1 MNAIQFFDWGKVN
14 YNRFT
19 ITIKNFFLNP
29 EYTFIEGI
37 IPQMNNAN
45 IISFGFGSN
54 DGNANAAP
62 NDRKIVRKKFY
73 KEGKDLKIIISN
85 NYMSSVFNFSFFWFD
100 FITVGIVHDYNR
112 SVYTKGT
119 LYINNR
125 KVKYKEDTPQMLDRP
140 IIVVRNNGFFNI
152 QFRQNTGKH
161 DVFTYEDDGSI
172 VKVGD
177 VLRGKIIFTMQNYE

>member
-1 MNAIQFFDWGKVN
+1 MNAIQYFDWGNVN
-14 YNRFT
+14 HNRFT

-29 EYTFIEGI
+29 EYTFVEGI

-45 IISFGFGSN
+45 IISFEFNSN

-62 NDRKIVRKKFY
+62 NEGRIVRKKFY
-73 KEGKDLKIIISN
+73 KEGKDLKIIISH

-100 FITVGIVHDYNR
+100 FMTAGIVHDYNR
-112 SVYTKGT
+112 SVYAKGT

-125 KVKYKEDTPQMLDRP
+125 KVKYKEYTPQILDRP
-140 IIVVRNNGFFNI
+140 IIEVYNNGFFGI
-152 QFRQNTGKH
+152 HFRRNVEKH